1 MRSLTD
7 LQKLIET
14 GLNNFELSGRPS
26 ELYGPIRYMIQLGG
40 KRLRPAL
47 VLMSHELF
55 GGDPEK
61 VLQPALGIEIFHNF
75 TLLHDDIMDK
85 APLRRSK
92 PTVHEK
98 WNTDIAILSGD
109 TMFVQAC
116 QFMMNVDATF
126 VSPVLSLFLKTA
138 IEVCEGQQ
146 LDMNFER
153 QENVSH
159 EEYIEMIGLK
169 TAVLLGCS
177 LSIGAICANAS
188 KNDIDHIY
196 QFGKKLGIAF
206 QLHDD
211 ILDVYANADKFGKQI
226 GGDIIA
232 NKKTFLFISTLEQ
245 AKQDQ
250 LAEFKRWISMKE
262 FNVEEKVKAVIT
274 IFDSLNIRLQAEQ
287 KMNEFFSDAMQHL
300 EQINVPAEKKQ
311 LLIEF
316 AEKLMV
322 RES

>member
-300 EQINVPAEKKQ
+300 EQINVPAEKKH

>member
-14 GLNNFELSGRPS
+14 GMNNFELSGRPS
-26 ELYGPIRYMIQLGG
+26 ELYDPIRYMIQIGG

>member
-26 ELYGPIRYMIQLGG
+26 ELYDPIRYMIQLGG

-116 QFMMNVDATF
+116 QFMLNVDATF

-300 EQINVPAEKKQ
+300 EQINVPAEKKH

>member
-14 GLNNFELSGRPS
+14 GLNNLELSGRPS
-26 ELYGPIRYMIQLGG
+26 ELYDPIRYMIQLGG
-40 KRLRPAL
+40 KRLRPVL

-262 FNVEEKVKAVIT
+262 FNAEEKVKAVIT

-300 EQINVPAEKKQ
+300 EQISVPAEKKH

>member
-14 GLNNFELSGRPS
+14 GLNNLELSGRPS
-26 ELYGPIRYMIQLGG
+26 ELYDPIRYMIQLGG

-116 QFMMNVDATF
+116 QLMMNIDSDF
-126 VSPVLSLFLKTA
+126 ISPVLSLFFKTA

-146 LDMNFER
+146 LDMNFES

-177 LSIGAICANAS
+177 LSIGAICANA
-188 KNDIDHIY
+188 KKEDIEHVY

-211 ILDVYANADKFGKQI
+211 ILDVYADANKFGKQI

-245 AKQDQ
+245 AQSGI
-250 LAEFKRWISMKE
+250 LEEFKHWTSVKE
-262 FNVEEKVKAVIT
+262 FNSEEKVKAVID

-287 KMNEFFSDAMQHL
+287 KMNDYFSDAMGHL
-300 EQINVPAEKKQ
+300 EQISVPTEKKRV
-311 LLIEF
+311 LVEF

>member
-14 GLNNFELSGRPS
+14 GMNNFELSGRPS
-26 ELYGPIRYMIQLGG
+26 ELYDPIRYMIQLGG
-40 KRLRPAL
+40 KRLRPVL

>member
-14 GLNNFELSGRPS
+14 GLNNLELSGRPS
-26 ELYGPIRYMIQLGG
+26 ELYDPIRYMIQLGG

-188 KNDIDHIY
+188 KSDIDHIY

-300 EQINVPAEKKQ
+300 EQISVPAEKKH

>member
-26 ELYGPIRYMIQLGG
+26 ELYDPIRYMIQLGG

-300 EQINVPAEKKQ
+300 EQINVPAEKKH

>member
-14 GLNNFELSGRPS
+14 GMNNFELSGRPS
-26 ELYGPIRYMIQLGG
+26 ELYDPIRYMIQLGG